1 MCEKI
6 RLDSD
11 TSGNGVR
18 DIAQIPAPGGGE
30 SRPIPRNPRT
40 VLDDTARE
48 SYYMYIG
55 YIMNSYRHKET
66 AGRAHAVSPIKRD
79 QTEGYFLEQEY
90 DTIDLMQILNLI
102 KRNLLVIIAAVV
114 LFAAAGFGYTTFL
127 VTPQYE
133 ASAMLIVNPS
143 EQQQIQSTVTN
154 DQINSAKQLVETYAV
169 ILKSDTV
176 LNRTIDDLGL
186 SLTYDQLAAKVSI
199 SAVNETQVMRIS
211 VQDENVQRAEKIVQ
225 SIVDQ
230 APEVI
235 ISTVKAGSVEVV
247 SEPAASPD
255 PVSPNKRMN
264 TLVAGMLGGVLAMGV
279 IVLRSML
286 NNKIMTDED
295 ITQKLG
301 LPVLGVIPDNA
312 ACARKR
318 GAKQK

>member
-11 TSGNGVR
+11 TSRNGVR
-18 DIAQIPAPGGGE
+18 DIAQMPAPGGGE
-30 SRPIPRNPRT
+30 SRPIPRKPRAA
-40 VLDDTARE
+40 LDDAARG
-48 SYYMYIG
+48 SYYIYID
-55 YIMNSYRHKET
+55 YIVNFYRHKKT
-66 AGRAHAVSPIKRD
+66 AGRAHAVSPVKRD